1 VSPDERI
8 VVNGVMEGASSS
20 AFVVYNQIFCF
31 LPRSDKKMIRF
42 LQTPGPVKKVLLGG
56 LLTIICVF
64 MVITLVP
71 GFGSNYFGG
80 GANTTRGV
88 VATVDGDSVSTT
100 DVQKAARSMIQQ
112 QFRQNMSQAA
122 MLMPY
127 FAQRAAEQ
135 LINEKVIIAE
145 ARRLGLRAT
154 DEDVR
159 DELQHGQ
166 YAQVFFPGGNFI
178 GEDAYEEK
186 LQQANLTPQ
195 QFEQSVKDEIL
206 FNKLRSLVDGG
217 ATVTDA
223 EIRTKFEKENTK
235 VKFDYAVLRKDDI
248 EKGLHPTDAELEA
261 YFKQNQAKYNN
272 AIPEKRKISY
282 VLIDKS
288 QLQVPVTAQEI
299 QSYYNDHRDEYRVPD
314 QVNASHILF
323 KTPLPGADGKIDQA
337 GVDAAKNKA
346 EDVLKQLKAGG
357 DFATL
362 AKKYSE
368 DTSSAKNGGSLGWIQ
383 HGRFGSPDEDK
394 IVFALPKGGT
404 SDVIP
409 TGSGFDIIHID
420 DKQDAHVKPLD
431 EVKDQ
436 IESQLKQDKIAQT
449 AEGLANGIASDAR
462 ANGLEKAAAAKK
474 QSVTTTDFF
483 SKADVLPGIGRAPQF
498 NDAVF
503 AAAEKSPPDVAPVP
517 QGFVVYQLQAIQPP
531 ATPTLDA
538 IRSRVE
544 NDFKNDRSVTLLQ
557 QKTQEL
563 SDRAKA
569 DHDLKK
575 AAKELGAEMKTS
587 DLVLPDGQVPDIGS
601 MSGPAAVAFTLKPGE
616 ISGPIDTNADG
627 IVLSVLEKQ
636 EPTDQDYAAKRDEI
650 RNSLLQERQNE
661 LFGMFVE
668 NARTQMEKSG
678 KLKINQEEMKG
689 LTKRPDQQD
698 EGE

>member
-1 VSPDERI
+1 
-8 VVNGVMEGASSS
+8 
-20 AFVVYNQIFCF
+20 
-31 LPRSDKKMIRF
+31 MIRF

-71 GFGSNYFGG
+71 GFGSSSFLGTGG
-80 GANTTRGV
+80 NTTRGV
-88 VATVDGDSVSTT
+88 VATVDGDNVTT
-100 DVQKAARSMIQQ
+100 MDVQKAARNMIQQ
-112 QFRQNMSQAA
+112 QFRGQNMSQAG
-122 MLMPY
+122 MLMPF

-135 LINEKVIIAE
+135 LINEKVILAE

-166 YAQVFFPGGNFI
+166 YASVFFPDGNYI
-178 GEDAYEEK
+178 GQDAYEEK

-195 QFEQSVKDEIL
+195 QFEESVKDEIL

-217 ATVTDA
+217 ATVTEA
-223 EIRTKFEKENTK
+223 EIRDKFQKDNTK
-235 VKFDYAVLRKDDI
+235 VKFDYAVLKKDDI
-248 EKGLHPTDAELEA
+248 EKGLHPTDAELQA
-261 YFKQNQAKYNN
+261 YFKQNAAKYNN

-288 QLQVPVTAQEI
+288 QMQVPVTTQDI

-314 QVNASHILF
+314 QVNARHILI
-323 KTPLPGADGKIDQA
+323 KTPLPGADGKVDQA
-337 GVDAAKNKA
+337 GMDAAKAKA
-346 EDVLKQLKAGG
+346 ADVLKQLKAGG

-362 AKKYSE
+362 AKKYSD
-368 DTSSAKNGGSLGWIQ
+368 DTASAKEGGSLGWIQ
-383 HGRFGSPDEDK
+383 HGRFGSADEDK
-394 IVFALPKGGT
+394 AVFALPKGGT
-404 SDVIP
+404 SEVIA
-409 TGSGFDIIHID
+409 TASGFDIIHVD

-431 EVKDQ
+431 EVKGQ
-436 IESQLKQDKIAQT
+436 IESQLRQDKTAQT
-449 AEGLANGIASDAR
+449 AEGLANSIASDAR
-462 ANGLEKAAAAKK
+462 NGSLDKAAAAKK

-483 SKADVLPGIGRAPQF
+483 SRADVLPGIGRAPQF

-503 AAAEKSPPDVAPVP
+503 RAEDKSPPDVAPVP
-517 QGFVVYQLQAIQPP
+517 QGFVVYQLVAIQPP
-531 ATPTLDA
+531 AAPTLDA

-544 NDFKNDRSVTLLQ
+544 NDFKSDRSTTLLQ

-587 DLVLPDGQVPDIGS
+587 DFVLPDGQVPDIGS
-601 MSGPAAVAFTLKPGE
+601 MSGPAAAAFTMKPGE
-616 ISGPIDTNADG
+616 ISGPIDTSSDG
-627 IVLSVLEKQ
+627 AVLSVLEKQ
-636 EPTDQDYAAKRDEI
+636 EPTDQDFAAKRDEI
-650 RNSLLQERQNE
+650 RTSLLQERQNQ
-661 LFGMFVE
+661 LFGMFVD
-668 NARTQMEKSG
+668 NARSQMEKSG
-678 KLKINQEEMKG
+678 KLKINQEEMKA
-689 LTKRPDQQD
+689 LTKQPDQQD